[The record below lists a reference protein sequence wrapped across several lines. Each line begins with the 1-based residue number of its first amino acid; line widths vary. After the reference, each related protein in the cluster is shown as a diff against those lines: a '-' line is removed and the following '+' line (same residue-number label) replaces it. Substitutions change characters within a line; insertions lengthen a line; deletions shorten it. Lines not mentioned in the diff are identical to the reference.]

1 MKTLAVLT
9 LGLFLAGNPVRLYA
23 EKTTSFEHLDQ
34 AAGGIE
40 SAAGGGASLEGSSQ
54 QAFRSQQALM
64 GQEAG
69 PGTPAV
75 PAGNYKD
82 WSENSLRPAP
92 SGTQRPE
99 APPPAPKNSERTQR
113 AGAFAGVG
121 LGLAAMAGLGVM
133 NPAAFIP
140 MVLAGG
146 FAGFIGGLV
155 PLAGWGKDKIM
166 PTVMGAFLGGLAAF
180 GRFSTYGLAGVA
192 YAALA
197 GGTAAFVM
205 GSMKDRGGKKSLFD
219 AIGNVV
225 GQVVAGAVVG
235 MSAPLWAGDTLG
247 KFIAKKLAK

>member
-1 MKTLAVLT
+1 
-9 LGLFLAGNPVRLYA
+9 
-23 EKTTSFEHLDQ
+23 
-34 AAGGIE
+34 
-40 SAAGGGASLEGSSQ
+40 
-54 QAFRSQQALM
+54 M

-75 PAGNYKD
+75 SAGNYKD
-82 WSENSLRPAP
+82 WSKNSLGPAQ
-92 SGTQRPE
+92 SGSQRPE
-99 APPPAPKNSERTQR
+99 ASPPAPKNSERIQ
-113 AGAFAGVG
+113 GAAALVGAG
-121 LGLAAMAGLGVM
+121 LGLAAMAGLAVM

-140 MVLAGG
+140 TVLAGG
-146 FAGFIGGLV
+146 FAGLIGGLV

-205 GSMKDRGGKKSLFD
+205 GSLKDRGGKKSPFD

-225 GQVVAGAVVG
+225 GQAVAGAFVG
-235 MSAPLWAGDTLG
+235 MAAPFVAGGTLG